1 VDGVSARSRDEAR
14 SGDAPSGD
22 ARRER
27 LDALVRGRV
36 QGVGFRVHVRRA
48 ARSSGLTGW
57 VANEPGG
64 RVHCVAEGARAD
76 LDGLLKILRSGPPG
90 AVVDDVRADWLPA
103 TDEFEG
109 FEVRT
114 GWHGGD

>member
-1 VDGVSARSRDEAR
+1 MSEA
-14 SGDAPSGD
+14 ATQ
-22 ARRER
+22 AR
-27 LDALVRGRV
+27 LDATVRGRV

-48 ARSSGLTGW
+48 ARERTLVGW

-64 RVHCVAEGARAD
+64 RVHCVAEGERSD
-76 LDGLLKILRSGPPG
+76 LEQLLAVLRNGPPG
-90 AVVDDVRADWLPA
+90 AAVEDVRVEWLPA
-103 TDEFEG
+103 TGEFDE